1 VLTLIIG
8 LNMVGCEGV
17 VFYELSFLI
26 GLN

>member
-1 VLTLIIG
+1 
-8 LNMVGCEGV
+8 MVGCEGV